1 MPAKKK
7 GGKNFRL
14 FSSGRFNQ
22 NESCVLERVVQTEV
36 GRNIFVI
43 AAEQPAD
50 VAENVDA
57 VVYPVRNA
65 ALNAAQGHVVQR
77 MNGVESA
84 DGNFVAAAENL
95 NDTRLEVK
103 LGRFSVQRQRFF
115 KFDSG
120 FQFKL

>member
-1 MPAKKK
+1 
-7 GGKNFRL
+7 
-14 FSSGRFNQ
+14 
-22 NESCVLERVVQTEV
+22 
-36 GRNIFVI
+36 
-43 AAEQPAD
+43 
-50 VAENVDA
+50 
-57 VVYPVRNA
+57 
-65 ALNAAQGHVVQR
+65 

-95 NDTRLEVK
+95 NDTRLEIK

>member
-22 NESCVLERVVQTEV
+22 NECCVLERVVQTEV

-50 VAENVDA
+50 VADNVDA
-57 VVYPVRNA
+57 KMQTMKESLA
-65 ALNAAQGHVVQR
+65 AVPQGNTEWQGFNR
-77 MNGVESA
+77 FLGTNIRKSA
-84 DGNFVAAAENL
+84 D
-95 NDTRLEVK
+95 
-103 LGRFSVQRQRFF
+103 
-115 KFDSG
+115 
-120 FQFKL
+120 